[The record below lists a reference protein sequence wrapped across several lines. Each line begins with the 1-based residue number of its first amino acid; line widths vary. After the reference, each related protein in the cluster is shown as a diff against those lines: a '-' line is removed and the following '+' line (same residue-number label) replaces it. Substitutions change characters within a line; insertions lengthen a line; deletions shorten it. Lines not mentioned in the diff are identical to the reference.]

1 MLVVGTLQ
9 GAIFLLIFRYVFG
22 GAIGDHNGIDYV
34 DFMVPGFVVTGV
46 LFSGMSA
53 AAGVAEDSQRGVID
67 RLRSLPIPRL
77 SLPFGRA
84 IADTA
89 LVGWGIVTT
98 LAVGFAVGF
107 RPAGPVVDT
116 LVAIGLTLVF
126 GFAFCWL
133 FILIGLVS
141 GSAQAAQGMSMIVF
155 PLTFVSSAYVAVSSM
170 PGWMQAF
177 ARNQPIT
184 AMVDAVRAWL
194 VDDPVNSL
202 GHTAGYFT
210 VRALLWSLAVVA
222 LLAPFAT
229 SMYARR
235 S

>member
-1 MLVVGTLQ
+1 
-9 GAIFLLIFRYVFG
+9 
-22 GAIGDHNGIDYV
+22 
-34 DFMVPGFVVTGV
+34 
-46 LFSGMSA
+46 
-53 AAGVAEDSQRGVID
+53 
-67 RLRSLPIPRL
+67 
-77 SLPFGRA
+77 
-84 IADTA
+84 
-89 LVGWGIVTT
+89 
-98 LAVGFAVGF
+98 
-107 RPAGPVVDT
+107 
-116 LVAIGLTLVF
+116 
-126 GFAFCWL
+126 
-133 FILIGLVS
+133 
-141 GSAQAAQGMSMIVF
+141 
-155 PLTFVSSAYVAVSSM
+155 M